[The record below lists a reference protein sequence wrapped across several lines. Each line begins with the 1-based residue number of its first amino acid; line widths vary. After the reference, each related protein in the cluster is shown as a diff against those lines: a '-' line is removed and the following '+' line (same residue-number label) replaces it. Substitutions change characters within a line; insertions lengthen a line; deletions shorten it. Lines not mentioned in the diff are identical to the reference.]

1 MKGES
6 AMATAVRTVQRIP
19 SALYRHDEMLEE
31 LRREQREEF
40 EARPRELCV
49 SLTPTDAVDANEIEA
64 LSDSCWGG
72 GIGTAMLDI
81 TDSTEPIVL
90 SICGR
95 DRRLRIR

>member
-1 MKGES
+1 
-6 AMATAVRTVQRIP
+6 MATAVRTVQRIP
-19 SALYRHDEMLEE
+19 SALYEHDDMLEE

-49 SLTPTDAVDANEIEA
+49 SLTPTDAVDVNETEA

-72 GIGTAMLDI
+72 GIGTAMLGI
-81 TDSTEPIVL
+81 TDGTEPIVL

>member
-1 MKGES
+1 
-6 AMATAVRTVQRIP
+6 MATAVRTIQRIP
-19 SALYRHDEMLEE
+19 SALYEHDEMLEE

-49 SLTPTDAVDANEIEA
+49 SLTPTEGVDVNEIEA
-64 LSDSCWGG
+64 LSDSCWGA
-72 GIGTAMLDI
+72 IGTALLDI
-81 TDSTEPIVL
+81 ADSTDPIVL

>member
-6 AMATAVRTVQRIP
+6 AMATAVRTIQRTP
-19 SALYRHDEMLEE
+19 SPLYEHGEMLEE

-49 SLTPTDAVDANEIEA
+49 SLTPTDAVDVNEIEA
-64 LSDSCWGG
+64 LSDSYWEA

-81 TDSTEPIVL
+81 TDNTEPIVL
-90 SICGR
+90 
-95 DRRLRIR
+95 

>member
-1 MKGES
+1 
-6 AMATAVRTVQRIP
+6 MATAIRTVQRIP
-19 SALYRHDEMLEE
+19 NALYQQDEMLED

-49 SLTPTDAVDANEIEA
+49 SLTPTDAGDVNEIEA
-64 LSDSCWGG
+64 LSDSGWGA
-72 GIGTAMLDI
+72 GIGAAMLDI
-81 TDSTEPIVL
+81 THGTEPIVL